1 MFTRILEAIRFDCRL
16 LGKALH
22 LTSRR
27 LTGGKPPVQP
37 TVTARVTGGSVA
49 SRLRQG
55 IAAVAGSNRGRA
67 TAVCCDRLLRSGE
80 NRPGGVKP
88 SAVLKQLTSDPMNRR
103 LVEVFVEAGVPF
115 IVIGGTARRGAL
127 RSAAQGI
134 EQAPGLQ
141 CRAA

>member
-27 LTGGKPPVQP
+27 SGGKPPVQP

-55 IAAVAGSNRGRA
+55 IAALAGSNRGRA

-80 NRPGGVKP
+80 DRPGGVKP

-103 LVEVFVEAGVPF
+103 LVEAGVPF

-127 RSAAQGI
+127 HSAAQGI